1 MVVRNL
7 LIAVVLLVII
17 GGFLLFRG
25 RAPQTATQ
33 SQVTPTQVTT
43 TTPTQASG
51 SSMMSGVKVT
61 LSEQNSS
68 PESGTATLT
77 DKDGKVLVTLEV
89 NGTPTGIEQPAHIHV
104 GACPNPGAVKYP
116 LSPVLNG
123 KSETT
128 LNVTMEQLMKE
139 LPLAVNVHKSQQE
152 AKVYVACGDIKAK

>member
-33 SQVTPTQVTT
+33 SQVTPTQAAT
-43 TTPTQASG
+43 TTPSQASG
-51 SSMMSGVKVT
+51 SSEVEVT

-68 PESGTATLT
+68 AESGTATLM
-77 DKDGKVLVTLEV
+77 DQDGKVLVTLEI

-116 LSPVLNG
+116 LSSVLNG

-152 AKVYVACGDIKAK
+152 AKVYIACGDIKAK